1 MDQIARPHGTHH
13 YEELISRYRSVR
25 LFLPK
30 LLELPFEGLPA
41 GQIVLGGLAA
51 VRTLEGRRR
60 IGRDEIPG
68 TLVTPTWERSVFV
81 EPDQV
86 ERRSLTFCVLEQLR
100 SALRRRDVFVS
111 KSTQWGDPR
120 AQLLGPDSWGK
131 ARTSTCR
138 MLGLSSTPEPFLEN
152 IGRELD
158 EAYRRTADR
167 WRQNAAV
174 RIEVA
179 GGREELVLTGLDGLE
194 DPPSLVELRT
204 LTERMLPQV
213 DLPELLL
220 EHETSL
226 EVQEIVTDTA
236 AYSDLIFG
244 LFRLLG
250 FQFSPRLA
258 DLGRTRFWRINRR
271 AEYGPLNSLARSRIN
286 LKLIR
291 SHWDDILLVAGS
303 LVQGTVRASELIRAL
318 QRGGRPSS
326 LARAISEIGRIA
338 KTLHLLA
345 YIDDEAYRRR
355 ILQQINRGEGRHSVA
370 RAVFFGKRGELR
382 RRYKE
387 GQEDQL
393 GALGLVV
400 NAIVLWNT
408 RYMDAVL
415 SKLQADGD
423 AIADADARRL
433 SPLVHKHLN
442 FLDRYHFSLPGDVRG
457 GVLRELRDPNAGLE
471 EEWLL
476 PAGSP

>member
-1 MDQIARPHGTHH
+1 MGFSLPVNPG
-13 YEELISRYRSVR
+13 RSPVASAD
-25 LFLPK
+25 
-30 LLELPFEGLPA
+30 GLRFVVP
-41 GQIVLGGLAA
+41 
-51 VRTLEGRRR
+51 VRTLNAGPNPRYFGTGRGVTYYNFTSDQFTGFHA
-60 IGRDEIPG
+60 IVVPG
-68 TLVTPTWERSVFV
+68 TIR
-81 EPDQV
+81 D
-86 ERRSLTFCVLEQLR
+86 SLYV
-100 SALRRRDVFVS
+100 
-111 KSTQWGDPR
+111 
-120 AQLLGPDSWGK
+120 
-131 ARTSTCR
+131 
-138 MLGLSSTPEPFLEN
+138 
-152 IGRELD
+152 
-158 EAYRRTADR
+158 
-167 WRQNAAV
+167 
-174 RIEVA
+174 
-179 GGREELVLTGLDGLE
+179 LDGL
-194 DPPSLVELRT
+194 
-204 LTERMLPQV
+204 
-213 DLPELLL
+213 L
-220 EHETSL
+220 EHATSL

-244 LFRLLG
+244 RFRLLG

-271 AEYGPLNSLARSRIN
+271 AEYGPLNRLARSRIN

-291 SHWDDILLVAGS
+291 SHWDDILLVVGS

-326 LARAISEIGRIA
+326 LARAISEIGRIS

-442 FLDRYHFSLPGDVRG
+442 FLGRYHFSLPGDVRG
-457 GVLRELRDPNAGLE
+457 GELRELRDPNAGLE

-476 PAGSP
+476 PVGSP